1 MGENMNRKLKGAVDV
16 AMSVALL
23 FLTGYQFWGDEAH
36 EWAGAGIFV
45 LFAVHHILNWR
56 WHKNLFRGKYSLIRV
71 LQVCI
76 DILTWFS
83 MIALIYSSIVLSRY
97 VFSVLPI
104 EGGMALARRLHILG
118 SYWGFLLM
126 NVHLGLHWNMVI
138 RMAQRGMRIRKTSK
152 IRSVLLFL
160 LGTAISLYGIAVF
173 IRRDFLTYLLLK
185 SEFVFLDYGESVFLF
200 YIDYLALMG
209 LCIFIA
215 YYLTKLL
222 RKVHGQNNI
231 QKDKQEKEGGRNL
244 VKM

>member
-1 MGENMNRKLKGAVDV
+1 MNRKLKGAVDV

-23 FLTGYQFWGDEAH
+23 FLMGYQFWGDEAH

-56 WHKNLFRGKYSLIRV
+56 WHKNLFRGKYSQMRV
-71 LQVCI
+71 FQVCI

-104 EGGMALARRLHILG
+104 EGGMVLARRFHILG

-126 NVHLGLHWNMVI
+126 NVHLGLHWNLVI
-138 RMAQRGMRIRKTSK
+138 RMAQKGMRIRKSSK
-152 IRSVLLFL
+152 ICSVLLFL
-160 LGTAISLYGIAVF
+160 LGAAISLYGIAAF

-215 YYLTKLL
+215 HYLAKLL
-222 RKVHGQNNI
+222 RKVHGQNN
-231 QKDKQEKEGGRNL
+231 N
-244 VKM
+244 

>member
-1 MGENMNRKLKGAVDV
+1 MNRKRKGAVDA
-16 AMSVALL
+16 AMTVALL
-23 FLTGYQFWGDEAH
+23 FLMGYQFWGDEAH

-56 WHKNLFRGKYSLIRV
+56 WHKNLFRGKYSLMRV
-71 LQVCI
+71 FRVGM
-76 DILTWFS
+76 DMLTWFS
-83 MIALIYSSIVLSRY
+83 MIALLYSSIVLSRY
-97 VFSVLPI
+97 VFSFMRI

-138 RMAQRGMRIRKTSK
+138 RMAQKRIRIRKSSK
-152 IRSVLLFL
+152 IRSILLFFI
-160 LGTAISLYGIAVF
+160 GTAISLYGIAVF

-215 YYLTKLL
+215 HYLAKLL
-222 RKVHGQNNI
+222 RKVHGQNN
-231 QKDKQEKEGGRNL
+231 N
-244 VKM
+244 